1 MDPGLQRAALVAL
14 HPGNVGAA
22 KTKTAAGITADGRLN
37 GIFNRDVT
45 SDI

>member
-1 MDPGLQRAALVAL
+1 VSVAGIL
-14 HPGNVGAA
+14 SRTRRS

-37 GIFNRDVT
+37 GIFNFDIT